1 MFHIVIHCKP
11 KKDNEEF
18 YGKVIGAYAS
28 ILIDYKDYDGVMI
41 LSKYYV
47 DENGWE
53 IIEVDDEYFTFENKE
68 DLPDDYQQY
77 FDELAEYGYSMIF
90 NTYDSEEDDEEK

>member
-1 MFHIVIHCKP
+1 MFHIVIHCRP
-11 KKDNEEF
+11 KKDNEKF
-18 YGKVIGAYAS
+18 YGNVIGAYAS
-28 ILIDYKDYDGVMI
+28 ILIDYKDYDGVME

-53 IIEVDDEYFTFENKE
+53 IIEVVNEYFTFETKE

-77 FDELAEYGYSMIF
+77 FGEIAENGYSIIF
-90 NTYDSEEDDEEK
+90 NTYVSEDDIEK

>member
-11 KKDNEEF
+11 KKDNKEF

-28 ILIDYKDYDGVMI
+28 ILIDFKDYDGVME

-53 IIEVDDEYFTFENKE
+53 IIEVDNEYFTFDNKE
-68 DLPDDYQQY
+68 DLSDDYQQY
-77 FDELAEYGYSMIF
+77 FDELSEYGYWLIV
-90 NTYDSEEDDEEK
+90 NTYDREEDDEEE